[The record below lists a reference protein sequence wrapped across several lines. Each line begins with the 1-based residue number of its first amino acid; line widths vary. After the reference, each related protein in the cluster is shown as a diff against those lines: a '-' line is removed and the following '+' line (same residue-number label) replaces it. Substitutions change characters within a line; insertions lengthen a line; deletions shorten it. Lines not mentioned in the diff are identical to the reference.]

1 MDWLKELLEKAV
13 IKDGK
18 LDIEALMKSVS
29 AEFPKHAVPKKEYN
43 DKLEELKAD
52 LQFTGI
58 DYRGI

>member
-43 DKLEELKAD
+43 DKLD
-52 LQFTGI
+52 
-58 DYRGI
+58 